1 MIHAG
6 SVTNLL
12 GHEVKY
18 VDPRCYYF
26 YFEVGDRYNVEFPN
40 TSMVIE
46 HWRHWFQVAAVC
58 CCGVGMGWDL
68 LLHMFKASCS
78 SVFLCLA
85 LLGGTMF

>member
-12 GHEVKY
+12 RYEVKY

-46 HWRHWFQVAAVC
+46 HWRH
-58 CCGVGMGWDL
+58 
-68 LLHMFKASCS
+68 
-78 SVFLCLA
+78 
-85 LLGGTMF
+85 